1 MNCGSKLN
9 PIHMMTLAKIIPS
22 APSTTTGSIN
32 PFPRM
37 VAIALSTTAG
47 KPRLTNPSRNPLL
60 LGTILHGPVF
70 RNLAIPNPPE
80 RADNIIV
87 KAT

>member
-1 MNCGSKLN
+1 MT
-9 PIHMMTLAKIIPS
+9 TLAKMIPS
-22 APSTTTGSIN
+22 VPSTTTGNIN
-32 PFPRM
+32 PFPRR
-37 VAIALSTTAG
+37 VAIALKTTAG

-60 LGTILHGPVF
+60 LGIILQGPVF

-80 RADNIIV
+80 RAEIIIV